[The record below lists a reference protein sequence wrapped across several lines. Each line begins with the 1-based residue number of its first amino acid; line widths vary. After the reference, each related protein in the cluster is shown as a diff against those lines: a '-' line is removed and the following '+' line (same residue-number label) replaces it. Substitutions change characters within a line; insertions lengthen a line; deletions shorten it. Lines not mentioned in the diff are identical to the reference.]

1 MKVFCHRP
9 GGIDF
14 GLVRLRHGENDV
26 DDQAWHQSVAKLS
39 SKLKEGWLG
48 GKTPSI
54 TIAAGAGAQAS
65 LPLEPAREPE
75 PMLAR
80 DVITLVEAAT
90 EPDQLER
97 LAQDETRKT
106 VLAAIQKRAKQL
118 AEVAA

>member
-54 TIAAGAGAQAS
+54 SVAGDGGAQAS
-65 LPLEPAREPE
+65 LPLASAPE

-90 EPDQLER
+90 EPDELER